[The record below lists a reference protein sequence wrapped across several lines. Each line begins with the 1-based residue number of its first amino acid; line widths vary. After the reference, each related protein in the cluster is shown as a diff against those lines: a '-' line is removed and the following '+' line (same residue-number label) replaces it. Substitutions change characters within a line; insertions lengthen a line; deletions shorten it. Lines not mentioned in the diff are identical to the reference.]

1 MLTHNNVKLKNITY
15 NGQKVKKWNHNGVRI
30 YNAGSTVT
38 YYVDTNTAYTE
49 EVDSEASCLSPKTF
63 TPTKSG
69 WNFVGWRENNTA
81 SSEILTDKI
90 MGDSP
95 ITLYAVFK
103 QDVTCTFIS
112 NGTQTATGTRYYN
125 NNNVAD
131 ASVTAPSGQVYSG
144 WTWRGW
150 AAAGVTAADASVSY
164 GNGATISGLT
174 GNATFYGLIYRT
186 LTITYYNGSATAST
200 TSGNRYYNFAG
211 NYSNPSFTMT
221 QAAISGWTA
230 RGWSTSSSATASIS
244 YANGATITATDNMTI
259 YGCYHQTITLSYAG
273 NGATSGSVAAQTG
286 TRYFNSGNYSNPS
299 FTLSENGF
307 GKTNYAFSNWAIGS
321 ASGTQ
326 YAAGASVTL
335 SANTTF
341 YAIWKI
347 YVADSTR
354 SVSINLYKGQGEG
367 WFAAKG
373 ALDSTLLTVATDID
387 TSLYS
392 GAELT
397 LSAADLWAE
406 WTTTV
411 GYIMFT
417 DGINEALIANSY
429 LAFTGVEEEHTRN
442 LNPTITF
449 SKSSG
454 TVNLSIIQYATQ
466 NGGNCHYNVQGGTL
480 RLIGRK
486 G

>member
-150 AAAGVTAADASVSY
+150 SAAGDTTAAGTVAY
-164 GNGATISGLT
+164 NNGSTISGLT
-174 GNATFYGLIYRT
+174 SNATFYGLHYLT
-186 LTITYYNGSATAST
+186 LTLTYYNGSATASS
-200 TSGNRYYNFAG
+200 TSGYRYYNAAG

-221 QAAISGWTA
+221 QAVISGWTA
-230 RGWSTSSSATASIS
+230 RGWAMSSAAEADIMHK
-244 YANGATITATDNMTI
+244 NGDTITLTGNATI
-259 YGCYHQTITLSYAG
+259 YGCYQRTLTLSYAG
-273 NGATSGSVAAQTG
+273 NGATSGGTAAQTG
-286 TRYFNSGNYSNPS
+286 TQYFNSGNYGNPS
-299 FTLSENGF
+299 FILRANGF
-307 GKTNYAFSNWAIGS
+307 TRTDYSFSKWAIGS

-341 YAIWKI
+341 YAVWTSNAFYWIQNGVVQSGYPSEFVVSYENFTNIHGDTSITNFKFI
-347 YVADSTR
+347 GKEEGNTRRVASTSAVNTKGNKYMDITFGSWCTLNGVIDSYTIAGTNIA
-354 SVSINLYKGQGEG
+354 SQLKGDNSGSYTITIDVSKVSTVSIYIDATAWAWGN
-367 WFAAKG
+367 WI
-373 ALDSTLLTVATDID
+373 TLPI
-387 TSLYS
+387 YS
-392 GAELT
+392 IRFY
-397 LSAADLWAE
+397 S
-406 WTTTV
+406 
-411 GYIMFT
+411 
-417 DGINEALIANSY
+417 
-429 LAFTGVEEEHTRN
+429 
-442 LNPTITF
+442 
-449 SKSSG
+449 
-454 TVNLSIIQYATQ
+454 
-466 NGGNCHYNVQGGTL
+466 
-480 RLIGRK
+480 
-486 G
+486 

>member
-186 LTITYYNGSATAST
+186 LTLTYYNGSATAST

-211 NYSNPSFTMT
+211 SYSNPSFTMT

-230 RGWSTSSSATASIS
+230 RGWSTSSSATAGIS

-299 FTLSENGF
+299 FTLSKNGF

-326 YAAGASVTL
+326 YAAGANVTL

-347 YVADSTR
+347 NVPDSTR
-354 SVSINLYKGQGEG
+354 SVSININQSNG
-367 WFAAKG
+367 WVET
-373 ALDSTLLTVATDID
+373 STPTTLETIATNID

-392 GAELT
+392 GVELT
-397 LSAADLWAE
+397 LSSVQLTAG
-406 WTTTV
+406 WTTSID
-411 GYIMFT
+411 YIHLT
-417 DGINEALIANSY
+417 DGINKAQIAYSY
-429 LAFTGVEEEHTRN
+429 LSYQNIEEHSYNTKPV
-442 LNPTITF
+442 LTF
-449 SKSSG
+449 GKSSG
-454 TVNLSIIQYATQ
+454 AVNLSIVLSSTQ
-466 NGGNCHYNVQGGTL
+466 NGGDCSYNIQGGTL
-480 RLIGRK
+480 KLIGRK